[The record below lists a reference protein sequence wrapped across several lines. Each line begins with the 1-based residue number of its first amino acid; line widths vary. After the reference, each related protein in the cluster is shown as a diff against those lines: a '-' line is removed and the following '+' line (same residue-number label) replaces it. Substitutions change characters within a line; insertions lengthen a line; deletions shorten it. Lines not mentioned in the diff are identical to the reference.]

1 MISVLRA
8 VAGRHFHGQRD
19 GQPRFRTLIRAVQLI
34 AAGAFFVS
42 AAGAQNLAPNGEFDV
57 DVSTWF
63 TSPADAQLNWLPDDH
78 SGCPAGI
85 SGAAA
90 ASNGA
95 SSADQGLG
103 YGVCVR
109 FTQAGE
115 TYSFGSDL
123 RFPSAQAS
131 TGTATLS
138 VIWLDSDDC
147 SGFTRFQPVAAGVL
161 STDAG
166 DGWTHVANDLV
177 VAPADTNSASLF
189 VRLVK
194 NEAGGQL
201 VVDIDGA
208 YFVRGSGYIFGDG
221 FERQSICHWSATS
234 G

>member
-1 MISVLRA
+1 MCA
-8 VAGRHFHGQRD
+8 A
-19 GQPRFRTLIRAVQLI
+19 QLI

-42 AAGAQNLAPNGEFDV
+42 AAGAPNLAPNGEFDV
-57 DVSTWF
+57 NVSTWV
-63 TSPADAQLNWLPDDH
+63 TSSAGAQLDWLPDDH
-78 SGCPAGI
+78 SGCPSAI

-90 ASNGA
+90 ASNAA
-95 SSADQGLG
+95 SSADEGLG

-123 RFPSAQAS
+123 RFPSTQAP

-138 VIWLDSDDC
+138 VTWLDSDDC
-147 SGFTRFQPVAAGVL
+147 SGFTRFLPVAAGVL
-161 STDAG
+161 STDVT
-166 DGWTHVANDLV
+166 DSWTHVANDLV
-177 VAPADTNSASLF
+177 VAPTGTNSASLF

-194 NEAGGQL
+194 NEAGGEL

-208 YFVRGSGYIFGDG
+208 YFVHASGYIFGDG